1 MSSVVPA
8 HTRAASRLRSVV
20 TGVTGLGPLFSPETA
35 PPAPVAIAFGASVR
49 GGRPGSFVE
58 GRLEASLQL
67 LRLGTVEKILVSG
80 NAGGTSGDEIAVM
93 TAWLRAR
100 GVPDSALL
108 TDGAGLDT
116 YLSCLRARDEFG
128 VGRVLL
134 VSQGFHARRAAALA
148 RHLGLDADA
157 VRAECG
163 CTRRAWV
170 RNLSREYFLSRPK
183 AALDIARRRR

>member
-8 HTRAASRLRSVV
+8 HARPVSRLRSVV
-20 TGVTGLGPLFSPETA
+20 TGVTGLGPLHSPESA
-35 PPAPVAIAFGASVR
+35 PPAPVAIAFGASVH

-67 LRLGTVEKILVSG
+67 YRLGKVERILVSG
-80 NAGGTSGDEIAVM
+80 NAGGESGDEIAVM
-93 TAWLRAR
+93 TRWLRER

-116 YLSCLRARDEFG
+116 YLACLRARDEFG
-128 VGRVLL
+128 LGRVLL
-134 VSQGFHARRAAALA
+134 VSQFFHARRAAALS

-157 VRAECG
+157 VRAHCG
-163 CTRRAWV
+163 CSRRSWV
-170 RNLSREYFLSRPK
+170 RNLAREYFLSRPK
-183 AALDIARRRR
+183 AALDIARGR

>member
-1 MSSVVPA
+1 M
-8 HTRAASRLRSVV
+8 
-20 TGVTGLGPLFSPETA
+20 TGITGTGPLHLPADA
-35 PPAPVAIAFGASVR
+35 PSAPVAIAFGASVL

-67 LRLGTVEKILVSG
+67 YRLGKAEKILVSG
-80 NAGGTSGDEIAVM
+80 NQGGMSGDEIAVM
-93 TAWLRAR
+93 TGWLLDR
-100 GVPDSALL
+100 GVPESALL

-116 YLSCLRARDEFG
+116 YLACRRARDEFG
-128 VGRVLL
+128 VERVLL
-134 VSQGFHARRAAALA
+134 VSQFFHARRAAALA

-170 RNLSREYFLSRPK
+170 RNLAREYLLSRPK
-183 AALDIARRRR
+183 AALDIARGR

>member
-1 MSSVVPA
+1 MCPA
-8 HTRAASRLRSVV
+8 ARLRDVV
-20 TGVTGLGPLFSPETA
+20 TGITGAGPLHTAATA

-67 LRLGTVEKILVSG
+67 YRSGRVQQILVSG

-93 TAWLRAR
+93 TGWLRAR
-100 GVPDSALL
+100 GVPDEAVL

-116 YLSCLRARDEFG
+116 FLACLHARDDFG
-128 VGRVLL
+128 LRRVLL
-134 VSQGFHARRAAALA
+134 VSQFFHARRAAALA

-170 RNLSREYFLSRPK
+170 RNLAREYALSRPK
-183 AALDIARRRR
+183 AALDIARRR

>member
-1 MSSVVPA
+1 MRSVASSGARPLG
-8 HTRAASRLRSVV
+8 RMRSVV
-20 TGVTGLGPLFSPETA
+20 TGITGAGPLYPPASA
-35 PPAPVAIAFGASVR
+35 PPAPVAIALGASVR

-67 LRLGTVEKILVSG
+67 LRLGKVEKILVSG
-80 NAGGTSGDEIAVM
+80 NSEGLSGDEIAVM
-93 TAWLRAR
+93 TGWLRAR

-116 YLSCLRARDEFG
+116 FLSCLRARDEFG
-128 VGRVLL
+128 IHRVLL
-134 VSQGFHARRAAALA
+134 VSQGFHARRAVALA

-157 VRAECG
+157 VRAECD

-170 RNLSREYFLSRPK
+170 RNLAREYLLSRPK
-183 AALDIARRRR
+183 AALDIARGR

>member
-1 MSSVVPA
+1 MTSTVPVRESPL
-8 HTRAASRLRSVV
+8 TRLRSVAGGI
-20 TGVTGLGPLFSPETA
+20 TGVGPLYSPESA

-67 LRLGTVEKILVSG
+67 YRVGKVKRILISG
-80 NAGGTSGDEIAVM
+80 NADGMSGDEIAVM
-93 TAWLRAR
+93 SQWLLDR
-100 GVPDSALL
+100 GVPEEVLL

-116 YLSCLRARDEFG
+116 FLACAHAREDFG
-128 VGRVLL
+128 MGRVLL
-134 VSQGFHARRAAALA
+134 VSQFFHARRAAALA

-157 VRAECG
+157 VRAECT

-170 RNLSREYFLSRPK
+170 RNLAREYFLSRPK
-183 AALDIARRRR
+183 AALDIARGR

>member
-1 MSSVVPA
+1 MSAVV
-8 HTRAASRLRSVV
+8 RARGNPVARARSS
-20 TGVTGLGPLFSPETA
+20 VTGLTGSGPLYTPETA

-58 GRLEASLQL
+58 GRLVASLQL
-67 LRLGTVEKILVSG
+67 LRLGKVDKILVSG
-80 NAGGTSGDEIAVM
+80 NAGGASGDEIAVM
-93 TAWLRAR
+93 TGWLRDR
-100 GVPDSALL
+100 GVPESALL

-116 YLSCLRARDEFG
+116 YLACRRARDEFG

-134 VSQGFHARRAAALA
+134 VSQFFHARRAAALA

-157 VRAECG
+157 VRASCW

-170 RNLSREYFLSRPK
+170 RNLAREYVLSRPK
-183 AALDIARRRR
+183 AALDIARGR

>member
-1 MSSVVPA
+1 MSSAVRVRRNPVA
-8 HTRAASRLRSVV
+8 RARSVV
-20 TGVTGLGPLFSPETA
+20 TGLTGTGPLYAPESA

-58 GRLEASLQL
+58 GRLAASLQL
-67 LRLGTVEKILVSG
+67 LRLGKVEKILVSG

-93 TAWLRAR
+93 TGWLRDR
-100 GVPDSALL
+100 GVPESALL

-116 YLSCLRARDEFG
+116 YLACRRARDEFG
-128 VGRVLL
+128 VERVLL
-134 VSQGFHARRAAALA
+134 VSQFFHARRAAALA

-157 VRAECG
+157 VRASCG

-170 RNLSREYFLSRPK
+170 RNLAREYVLSRPK
-183 AALDIARRRR
+183 AALDIARGR

>member
-8 HTRAASRLRSVV
+8 LARPVSRLRSIV
-20 TGVTGLGPLFSPETA
+20 TGITGLGPLYSPETA

-67 LRLGTVEKILVSG
+67 YRLGTVEKILVSG
-80 NAGGTSGDEIAVM
+80 NAEGLSGDEIAVM
-93 TAWLRAR
+93 TGWLRDH

-116 YLSCLRARDEFG
+116 YLACLRARDEFG
-128 VGRVLL
+128 VRRVLL
-134 VSQGFHARRAAALA
+134 VSQFFHARRAAALA

-157 VRAECG
+157 VRADAA
-163 CTRRAWV
+163 CTRRSWV
-170 RNLSREYFLSRPK
+170 RNLAREYLLSRPK
-183 AALDIARRRR
+183 AALDIARRR

>member
-1 MSSVVPA
+1 MSSVTPSRARPA
-8 HTRAASRLRSVV
+8 PRLRAVV
-20 TGVTGLGPLFSPETA
+20 SGITGAGPLYSPETA

-67 LRLGTVEKILVSG
+67 YRLGKVEKILVSG

-93 TAWLRAR
+93 TGWLRAH
-100 GVPDSALL
+100 GVPESALL

-116 YLSCLRARDEFG
+116 YLACRHARDDFG
-128 VGRVLL
+128 ATRVLL

-157 VRAECG
+157 VRAQCG
-163 CTRRAWV
+163 CTRRAWA
-170 RNLSREYFLSRPK
+170 RNLAREYLLSRPK
-183 AALDIARRRR
+183 AALDIARGR

>member
-1 MSSVVPA
+1 MSSV
-8 HTRAASRLRSVV
+8 ASSSVRPPGRLRSVV
-20 TGVTGLGPLFSPETA
+20 TGVTGAGPLYTPETA

-67 LRLGTVEKILVSG
+67 LRLGKVEKILVSG

-93 TAWLRAR
+93 TGWLRAR

-116 YLSCLRARDEFG
+116 YLACLRARDEFG

-134 VSQGFHARRAAALA
+134 VSQFFHARRAAALA

-157 VRAECG
+157 VRAPCG

-170 RNLSREYFLSRPK
+170 RNLAREYLLSRPK
-183 AALDIARRRR
+183 AALDIARDR

>member
-1 MSSVVPA
+1 MK
-8 HTRAASRLRSVV
+8 
-20 TGVTGLGPLFSPETA
+20 
-35 PPAPVAIAFGASVR
+35 

-58 GRLEASLQL
+58 GRLVASLQL
-67 LRLGTVEKILVSG
+67 LRLGKVEKILVSG

-100 GVPDSALL
+100 GVPAGDLL

-116 YLSCLRARDEFG
+116 YLACRRARDEFG
-128 VGRVLL
+128 LGRVLL
-134 VSQGFHARRAAALA
+134 VSQFFHARRAAALA

-163 CTRRAWV
+163 CTRRAWI
-170 RNLSREYFLSRPK
+170 RNLAREYLLSRPK
-183 AALDIARRRR
+183 AALDIARRS

>member
-1 MSSVVPA
+1 MSSVASSSARPA
-8 HTRAASRLRSVV
+8 GRVRSVV
-20 TGVTGLGPLFSPETA
+20 TGITGIGPLYAPEAA
-35 PPAPVAIAFGASVR
+35 PSAPVAIAFGASVR

-80 NAGGTSGDEIAVM
+80 NAGGESGDEIAVM
-93 TAWLRAR
+93 TGWLRDR
-100 GVPDSALL
+100 GVSESALL

-116 YLSCLRARDEFG
+116 FLACRRARDEFG
-128 VGRVLL
+128 LGRVLL
-134 VSQGFHARRAAALA
+134 VSQFFHARRAAALA

-157 VRAECG
+157 VRASCG

-170 RNLSREYFLSRPK
+170 RNLAREYFLSRPK
-183 AALDIARRRR
+183 AALDIARAR

>member
-1 MSSVVPA
+1 MGSAARV
-8 HTRAASRLRSVV
+8 RAALRGL
-20 TGVTGLGPLFSPETA
+20 TGSGPLYSPETA
-35 PPAPVAIAFGASVR
+35 PSAPVAITFGASVR

-67 LRLGTVEKILVSG
+67 YRLGKVQRILISG

-93 TAWLRAR
+93 SGWLLAR
-100 GVPDSALL
+100 GVPAHALL

-116 YLSCLRARDEFG
+116 YLACLHARDRFG
-128 VGRVLL
+128 LGRVLL
-134 VSQGFHARRAAALA
+134 VSQFFHARRAAALA

-170 RNLSREYFLSRPK
+170 RNLAREYFLSRPK
-183 AALDIARRRR
+183 AALDIARAR